1 MTDTLTTQPIK
12 LIALDLDGTLL
23 NSDHKL
29 SETNAKA
36 VKAAIE
42 AGVQVVIATGKT
54 YASATWL
61 YEKLNLKSPGV
72 FSQGTVICEADGSIR
87 SQQTLSPQVAR
98 QILTFADD
106 RGYLTGIYSGHRIL
120 VKKMDKRVEQ
130 LTTYYHELMPEAVG
144 PLQNLLDTRP
154 VNKLIMLAPDD
165 SRRITALRWHI
176 SMQVNGGGRALQTG
190 IGDQLEFLPPNAS
203 KGAGLKA
210 LVKELGVPLNQVM
223 AIGDAENDLEMLQ
236 LVGLGVAVGNA
247 PESIKAVAKA
257 VVASNDQD
265 GVAEAIERFVLNGK
279 SAEPESESK
288 AVASPA

>member
-1 MTDTLTTQPIK
+1 MADTLTTQPIK
-12 LIALDLDGTLL
+12 LIAVDLDGTLL
-23 NSDHKL
+23 NSDHKM
-29 SETNAKA
+29 SEANAKA
-36 VKAAIE
+36 IKAAIE

-106 RGYLTGIYSGHRIL
+106 RGYLTGIYSGNRIL
-120 VKKMDKRVEQ
+120 VKKMNKRVEQ
-130 LTTYYHELMPEAVG
+130 LTTYYHEPMPVVTG
-144 PLQNLLDTRP
+144 PLQNVLDTHP

-203 KGAGLKA
+203 KGAGVKA
-210 LVKELGVPLNQVM
+210 LVKDMGIPLNQVM

-236 LVGLGVAVGNA
+236 LVGLGVAMGNA

-265 GVAEAIERFVLNGK
+265 GVAEAIERFVLK
-279 SAEPESESK
+279 TAEPVNESK